1 MWRAVTQA
9 VKLNALAT
17 GQPSGLAITHCLPLP
32 LPAAPSPPCQ
42 AALMPLASSCQQ
54 MFVCGVAG
62 RQLNRACIL
71 LAPGPLAEASLQ
83 GLCRSYVSTLREPQ
97 RREAQAR
104 LLQGRVALARWAGDS
119 WKVEPGLSQAPSSS
133 GNCFVHPPSSS
144 QTHPGRLEFILPN
157 ADKDRNHG
165 SVPREVT
172 CGSLSV
178 GIWTA
183 GWTNRHS
190 VNTVHL
196 WRHPE
201 V

>member
-1 MWRAVTQA
+1 MTQA
-9 VKLNALAT
+9 VKLSALAT

-32 LPAAPSPPCQ
+32 LPAAPSPLCQ
-42 AALMPLASSCQQ
+42 AALTPLASSCQQ

-83 GLCRSYVSTLREPQ
+83 GLCSPYVSTLREPQ
-97 RREAQAR
+97 AEKHRPGSCKEGLLWPDGPEISGRWSRAFLR
-104 LLQGRVALARWAGDS
+104 L
-119 WKVEPGLSQAPSSS
+119 PAPR
-133 GNCFVHPPSSS
+133 GTVLFIPCPPS

-165 SVPREVT
+165 CIPWEVT

-190 VNTVHL
+190 VNTVYL